1 VGEPV
6 KTDKRAALDKKTTGI
21 CLAILLWAILAAQS
35 WRIVEPDPDCVRAVS
50 LYKAVLEKTAVVGL
64 EYSSLTTTLGSFA
77 AKKSSEDPVIA
88 ALMVRLLKDAGVAPD
103 SVAAVNASGSFPGFT
118 LAALAAC
125 TALGIKA
132 RVIASIGASSY
143 GANVPGNTIADMLL
157 EAGGWGLDYTL
168 LAVSPGGS
176 DDYGSELDP
185 EELKRISDMLESRG
199 ILFIRPTNLAGA
211 VAVRESLF
219 NRAGCTL
226 LITIGGN
233 HASSG
238 ADTNLALMSGVLKP
252 RKGTVYS
259 DTGLIQ
265 RFWAAEK
272 AVIQILNVQKLYDSY
287 GLVFDKTGKLVAGGE
302 KIYRWKKISP
312 LVMLLPALAMVIVL
326 GIFRY
331 SPIGQRCG
339 QRFIGP

>member
-1 VGEPV
+1 V
-6 KTDKRAALDKKTTGI
+6 KADKNAVAVDKKTTGL
-21 CLAILLWAILAAQS
+21 CLAILLWAVLTAQS
-35 WRIVEPDPDCVRAVS
+35 WRLFEPDPDCVRAVS
-50 LYKAVLEKTAVVGL
+50 LYKAALEKTAVIGL
-64 EYSSLTTTLGSFA
+64 EYSPLTTTLGNFA

-88 ALMVRLLKDAGVAPD
+88 ALMVRLLKDAGASTD
-103 SVAAVNASGSFPGFT
+103 TVAAINASGSFPGFT

-125 TALGIKA
+125 TAMGIKA

-143 GANVPGNTIADMLL
+143 GANVPGNTIADTLL

-176 DDYGSELDP
+176 NDYGAELDP
-185 EELKRISDMLESRG
+185 EELDRISRTLKSRD
-199 ILFIRPTNLAGA
+199 ILFIRPANLAES
-211 VAVRESLF
+211 VAARESLF

-252 RKGTVYS
+252 RRQTTG
-259 DTGLIQ
+259 TGLIQ
-265 RFWAAEK
+265 RFWAADK
-272 AVIQILNVQKLYDSY
+272 QVIQILNVKKLYAFYDI
-287 GLVFDKTGKLVAGGE
+287 VFDENGKLAAGGE
-302 KIYRWKKISP
+302 KIYRKKNIPP
-312 LVMLLPALAMVIVL
+312 LVAFLPALAAVISL

-331 SPIGQRCG
+331 APKNQR
-339 QRFIGP
+339 R